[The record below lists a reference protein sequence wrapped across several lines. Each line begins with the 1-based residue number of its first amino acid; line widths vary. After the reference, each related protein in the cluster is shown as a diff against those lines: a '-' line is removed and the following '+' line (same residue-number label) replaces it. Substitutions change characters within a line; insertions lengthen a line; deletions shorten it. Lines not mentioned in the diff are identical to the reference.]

1 MLEAP
6 MNENP
11 KLVEYATQIL
21 QASAERS
28 EGAFSRAADSFEDD
42 LLDFPDFPKDYF
54 EFILSLLSE
63 ERFFSRPG
71 TWNFLLV
78 LSTEKEKLLS
88 SHYEKLAETILAN
101 YAAYLNDDLCLG
113 VCDFIARNYPESY
126 ARQVLHGMK
135 EIEKKKYSSLLGFA
149 EDGLRILEREVAR
162 MSNTDKDD

>member
-11 KLVEYATQIL
+11 KLVEYATRIL
-21 QASAERS
+21 QASPERS

-78 LSTEKEKLLS
+78 LSTEKEKLQS
-88 SHYEKLAETILAN
+88 SHYEKLAQTMLAN
-101 YAAYLNDDLCLG
+101 YAAYLDDDLCLG
-113 VCDFIARNYPESY
+113 VCDFIARNYPEAY
-126 ARQVLHGMK
+126 ARQVLRGLK
-135 EIEKKKYSSLLGFA
+135 EIEKKKDPSLLGFSD
-149 EDGLRILEREVAR
+149 DGLRILEREVAR
-162 MSNTDKDD
+162 MSGGDSQS